1 MLMLLHGTLTLS
13 TRSHA
18 APPAFAACIGTR
30 AFKAVRSAAHVETAS
45 VPAAFAAST
54 TAARSRWHRPWYLL
68 RPHAGA
74 ELLYPSVRRL
84 CSPPAARADE
94 AEDQLGEESCQG
106 WEDATWEKQLNIRD
120 LEKGN
125 ESPQQLF
132 RTSCVFAPNKP
143 RDLVEQ
149 LIAQRNISVVLDLR
163 SLDEMK
169 TDVDSSFETVVF
181 SRTDPPSLTAAVA
194 AAEEGK
200 LVRYVVPLLERD
212 FILPSLRKRLPLGRR
227 AAFIWAGLTN
237 SRREQELMVEEINK
251 VGLGGLNELMLDA
264 ARVEICW
271 ALQLLASL
279 RAVPQS
285 AVAIQC
291 RLGKDRTGLISA
303 LVKAILGETEAE
315 IIADYKLSEGIDEIA
330 LGELQQRLEKAAAPG
345 KPVLDRKIFSGAD
358 PANMV
363 TTLAWLKRSHGSV
376 EGYLDTIGFD
386 AEWRRRLRGL
396 EGPGAAPDD
405 TFSP

>member
-1 MLMLLHGTLTLS
+1 
-13 TRSHA
+13 
-18 APPAFAACIGTR
+18 
-30 AFKAVRSAAHVETAS
+30 
-45 VPAAFAAST
+45 
-54 TAARSRWHRPWYLL
+54 
-68 RPHAGA
+68 
-74 ELLYPSVRRL
+74 
-84 CSPPAARADE
+84 
-94 AEDQLGEESCQG
+94 
-106 WEDATWEKQLNIRD
+106 
-120 LEKGN
+120 
-125 ESPQQLF
+125 
-132 RTSCVFAPNKP
+132 
-143 RDLVEQ
+143 
-149 LIAQRNISVVLDLR
+149 
-163 SLDEMK
+163 MK
-169 TDVDSSFETVVF
+169 TDVDSSFESVVF

-303 LVKAILGETEAE
+303 LVKAVLGETEAE